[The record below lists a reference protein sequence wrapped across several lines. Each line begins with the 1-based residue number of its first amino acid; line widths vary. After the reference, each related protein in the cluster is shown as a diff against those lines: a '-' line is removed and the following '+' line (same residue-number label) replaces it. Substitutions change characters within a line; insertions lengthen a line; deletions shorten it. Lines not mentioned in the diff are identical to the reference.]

1 MKNYS
6 LILFFLLGSL
16 TCLAQPNNPT
26 NPVPIDGGLSLLV
39 IGGSLYA
46 SYRIRRELNQDND
59 PKEE

>member
-39 IGGSLYA
+39 LGGSLYA
-46 SYRIRRELNQDND
+46 AKRIRQQFLKNND